1 MTANPRYSHRCRP
14 SARHGAV
21 PLLPALLLTALAT
34 APALPVFATTAAA
47 QDTGSASAAEPALEP
62 ETAAQTGA
70 AAEGPPGNAAD
81 GEANSEAESEA
92 DTEADSEADSEAGS
106 RTDAADTE
114 SLPIRAAEP
123 EEEAQ
128 GRGSALD
135 EAFREYRRLYDEGDF
150 AGAIEAGKRVIVL
163 SIEANGRDD
172 LQTARG
178 LTNLAIAQQKNGEY
192 EAAVQ
197 NYEAAVDTVERVE
210 SRLSKHLI
218 NPLRGLGNTYL
229 EAGRPDEAIRVYD
242 RAVHLTHVNYG
253 PQNLEQADLL
263 DALSESFL
271 RLQDMEEASDIQDM
285 SYQLYARRFGE
296 ESIEILPALQRRAR
310 WLNRL
315 GLFGQERDVW
325 NQAIDVIENEY
336 GEDDL
341 RLIEALNGLAR
352 TYLYDIEPAVSN
364 RGEWALRRA
373 LEIAENHPE
382 TTPPLVADSLI
393 DSGNYHTLRGEAQKA
408 RRAYRQAWRVLSG
421 DESLL
426 AIRERRF
433 GRPVQIRYARAP
445 AYADEST
452 NPTMN
457 PVFRGR
463 EFDRGVVV
471 ANYTVNARGRTE
483 DITVIESTPPGL
495 MDTEVKRTV
504 RRMVFRPRYVDGQP
518 VSTPDQTFRHRYA
531 YIAERLPDDIAAAME
546 EGAQPAGAAGD

>member
-1 MTANPRYSHRCRP
+1 MTISTRNRRHRRPIARYP
-14 SARHGAV
+14 AAPV
-21 PLLPALLLTALAT
+21 LPGLLLIALGA
-34 APALPVFATTAAA
+34 APALAVSAAA
-47 QDTGSASAAEPALEP
+47 AAV
-62 ETAAQTGA
+62 Q
-70 AAEGPPGNAAD
+70 AAD
-81 GEANSEAESEA
+81 AENPTIE
-92 DTEADSEADSEAGS
+92 
-106 RTDAADTE
+106 
-114 SLPIRAAEP
+114 AAEP
-123 EEEAQ
+123 EDEPS
-128 GRGSALD
+128 RPVSALD
-135 EAFREYRRLYDEGDF
+135 EAFGEYRRLYDEGDY

-197 NYEAAVDTVERVE
+197 NYEAAVDIVERVE
-210 SRLSKHLI
+210 SRLSKHLV

-229 EAGRPDEAIRVYD
+229 EAGRPDEAIRTYD

-263 DALSESFL
+263 DALAESFL

-352 TYLYDIEPAVSN
+352 TYLYDIEPTVSN

-382 TTPPLVADSLI
+382 TTPALVADSLI
-393 DSGNYHTLRGEAQKA
+393 DTGNYHTLRGEAQKA
-408 RRAYRQAWRVLSG
+408 RRSYREAWDVLSG
-421 DESLL
+421 DEKL
-426 AIRERRF
+426 AVIRDRRF
-433 GRPVQIRYARAP
+433 GQPVQIRFARAP
-445 AYADEST
+445 AYADEET
-452 NPTMN
+452 DPTVN

-463 EFDRGVVV
+463 EFDQGAVV

-495 MDTEVKRTV
+495 MDTEVKRAV

-546 EGAQPAGAAGD
+546 QGAQPAQAAD

>member
-1 MTANPRYSHRCRP
+1 MTANTRDSRRCRP
-14 SARHGAV
+14 
-21 PLLPALLLTALAT
+21 TALNPA
-34 APALPVFATTAAA
+34 AWLLAALPLAALAAASALPVFAATVGAPAAESAPPAEPEVEPTGTAANDEA
-47 QDTGSASAAEPALEP
+47 RPAPGTL
-62 ETAAQTGA
+62 A
-70 AAEGPPGNAAD
+70 GP
-81 GEANSEAESEA
+81 
-92 DTEADSEADSEAGS
+92 DTETGLE
-106 RTDAADTE
+106 TDAADDATLPEAADAE
-114 SLPIRAAEP
+114 SLPITAAEP
-123 EEEAQ
+123 EEEPQ
-128 GRGSALD
+128 ERGSALD
-135 EAFREYRRLYDEGDF
+135 EAFREYRDLYDEGEYE
-150 AGAIEAGKRVIVL
+150 GAIEAGKRVIVL

-178 LTNLAIAQQKNGEY
+178 LTNLAIAQQKNEEY

-197 NYEAAVDTVERVE
+197 NYEAALDIVERVE

-263 DALSESFL
+263 DALAESFV
-271 RLQDMEEASDIQDM
+271 RLQDVEEASDIQDM

-315 GLFGQERDVW
+315 GLFGRERDVW

-352 TYLYDIEPAVSN
+352 TYLYDIEPAISN

-382 TTPPLVADSLI
+382 TTPALVADSLI

-433 GRPVQIRYARAP
+433 AQPVQIRYARAP
-445 AYADEST
+445 AYADEAT
-452 NPTMN
+452 NPTVN

-483 DITVIESTPPGL
+483 EITVIESTPPGL
-495 MDTEVKRTV
+495 MDTEVKRAV

-518 VSTPDQTFRHRYA
+518 VSTPDRTFRHRYA

-546 EGAQPAGAAGD
+546 EGAQPAEAAGD

>member
-1 MTANPRYSHRCRP
+1 MTANTRDSRRCRP
-14 SARHGAV
+14 
-21 PLLPALLLTALAT
+21 TALNPA
-34 APALPVFATTAAA
+34 AWLLAALPLAALAAASALPVFAANVGAPAAESAPPAEPEVEPTGTAANDEA
-47 QDTGSASAAEPALEP
+47 RPAPGTL
-62 ETAAQTGA
+62 A
-70 AAEGPPGNAAD
+70 GP
-81 GEANSEAESEA
+81 
-92 DTEADSEADSEAGS
+92 DTETGLE
-106 RTDAADTE
+106 TDAADDATLPEAADAE
-114 SLPIRAAEP
+114 SLPITAAEP
-123 EEEAQ
+123 EEEPQ
-128 GRGSALD
+128 ERGSALD
-135 EAFREYRRLYDEGDF
+135 EAFREYRDLYDEGEYE
-150 AGAIEAGKRVIVL
+150 GAIEAGKRVIVL

-178 LTNLAIAQQKNGEY
+178 LTNLAIAQQKNEEY

-197 NYEAAVDTVERVE
+197 NYEAALDIVERVE

-263 DALSESFL
+263 DALAESFV
-271 RLQDMEEASDIQDM
+271 RLQDVEEASDIQDM

-315 GLFGQERDVW
+315 GLFGRERDVW

-352 TYLYDIEPAVSN
+352 TYLYDIEPAISN

-382 TTPPLVADSLI
+382 TTPALVADSLI

-433 GRPVQIRYARAP
+433 AQPVQIRYARAP
-445 AYADEST
+445 AYADEAT
-452 NPTMN
+452 NPTVN

-483 DITVIESTPPGL
+483 EITVIESTPPGL
-495 MDTEVKRTV
+495 MDTEVKRAV

-546 EGAQPAGAAGD
+546 EGAQPAEAAGD

>member
-1 MTANPRYSHRCRP
+1 MTPNPRDSHRCRP
-14 SARHGAV
+14 SARHSAV
-21 PLLPALLLTALAT
+21 PLLPALLLTALAG

-47 QDTGSASAAEPALEP
+47 QDTASASAVEPALEP
-62 ETAAQTGA
+62 ETESQTGA

-81 GEANSEAESEA
+81 SDA
-92 DTEADSEADSEAGS
+92 DSDADSEADSEADS

-123 EEEAQ
+123 EEEPQ

-135 EAFREYRRLYDEGDF
+135 EAFGEYRRLYDEGEYE
-150 AGAIEAGKRVIVL
+150 GAIEAGKRVIVL

-197 NYEAAVDTVERVE
+197 NYEAAVDIVERLD

-229 EAGRPDEAIRVYD
+229 EAGRPDEAIRIYD

-296 ESIEILPALQRRAR
+296 QSIEILPALQRRAR

-426 AIRERRF
+426 VIRERRF

-452 NPTMN
+452 NPTVN

-495 MDTEVKRTV
+495 MDTEVRRAV

-518 VSTPDQTFRHRYA
+518 MSTPDQTFRHRYA
-531 YIAERLPDDIAAAME
+531 YIAERLPDDVAAAME
-546 EGAQPAGAAGD
+546 EETPPAEAAD